1 MKALAALVLLAA
13 LTGCGSSVAASPP
26 GPPATAPSAT
36 APSATAPSATAP
48 SASATEWKI
57 DPSFNSD
64 DLAWIELMIP
74 MDDQL
79 LRVLGMAEK
88 QAADPAVRA
97 FATAVANGHRTEV
110 EQFKATRTR
119 SGLPVRNPHEGHDM
133 PGMMTEPEIV
143 ALGKTSGPAF
153 DQLFV
158 TNLKEHLDESI
169 LLAENITKI
178 GKDAATKKLAASII
192 SSRAAQLKEL
202 AAL

>member
-1 MKALAALVLLAA
+1 MKALAALALLAA

-26 GPPATAPSAT
+26 
-36 APSATAPSATAP
+36 ATAP
-48 SASATEWKI
+48 SASAPSASMTEWKI
-57 DPSFNSD
+57 DPSFNSS
-64 DLAWIELMIP
+64 DLAWIELMIA

-97 FATAVANGHRTEV
+97 FATKVANGHRTEV

-119 SGLPVRNPHEGHDM
+119 SGMPVRNPHEGHDM
-133 PGMMTEPEIV
+133 PGMMTESEIV

-153 DQLFV
+153 DQLFA

-169 LLAENITKI
+169 LLAKDLAGN
-178 GKDAATKKLAASII
+178 GKDPATKKLAASITT
-192 SSRAAQLKEL
+192 SRAAQLKEL